1 MSKILLTCFE
11 AFNNKSTNTTTL
23 VAEKINQD
31 NIYKLTLPVSY
42 TRSVEVLKNVVRDY
56 KPDLIISLGEA
67 NRTKNVEIEK
77 FAHNIQHASIPDND
91 GVIKINEKIND
102 SSLCLTP
109 NYDVHQ
115 MVSKLQK
122 DGYNVIMSQSAAC
135 TALPID
141 WKNTAVILIKHVTV
155 SNDRYILNVFS
166 AKS

>member
-23 VAEKINQD
+23 VVEKINQD

-77 FAHNIQHASIPDND
+77 FAHNNSR
-91 GVIKINEKIND
+91 
-102 SSLCLTP
+102 
-109 NYDVHQ
+109 NYDITVATSDGLEQ
-115 MVSKLQK
+115 IIIRGEGCLLMSSRELEEDVANVEQKLREEH
-122 DGYNVIMSQSAAC
+122 
-135 TALPID
+135 L
-141 WKNTAVILIKHVTV
+141 VT
-155 SNDRYILNVFS
+155 
-166 AKS
+166 